1 MTINQ
6 YDDLTEQQRQFA
18 DYYLDLSNGTQ
29 SAIKAGYAKE
39 SAHVAA
45 SRLLKNDKVR
55 KYMAEIRQQ
64 RRERVNSQ
72 LSKYAEDAVK
82 MLYDLALT
90 ADSEAVR
97 TQAIKDILDRAG
109 YKPVDKTQNQSEI
122 NGKIEFGFTDP
133 SKND

>member
-1 MTINQ
+1 
-6 YDDLTEQQRQFA
+6 
-18 DYYLDLSNGTQ
+18 
-29 SAIKAGYAKE
+29 
-39 SAHVAA
+39 
-45 SRLLKNDKVR
+45 
-55 KYMAEIRQQ
+55 MAEIRQQ